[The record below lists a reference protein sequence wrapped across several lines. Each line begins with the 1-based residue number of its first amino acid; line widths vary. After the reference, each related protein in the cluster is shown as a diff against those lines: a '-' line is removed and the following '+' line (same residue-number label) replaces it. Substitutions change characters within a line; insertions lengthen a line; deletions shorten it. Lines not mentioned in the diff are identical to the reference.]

1 MAETTLRPKESLDMR
16 KPRVLSFGIVVAD
29 VVCPV
34 LDGLPAEGHLVQVD
48 DIELHCGGCAANVA
62 IGLARLGVDAT
73 LVGKVGDDLFGKA
86 VVQYMEARGV
96 RTSAVSVAEDYGT
109 SKTVILPVRGQDRR
123 FIHCFGANAAVSAQS
138 LKDALDQPFDFIY
151 VGGYL
156 AMPAID
162 PSQIAAILH
171 DARSGGAKVVLDV
184 VLPHANPNVA
194 ELRSALE
201 PVLVE
206 TDVFV
211 PNEDEAAVITG
222 SAELRSQADFLLGMG
237 ASEVIVTRGAEG
249 SYYRSASEE
258 WFEPPVVVEYV
269 DGSGAGDAFSAGLVF
284 GMVESLTTKRAVKLA
299 SAYGASACRGIG
311 CTGSLMSRQE
321 MAELLKV

>member
-1 MAETTLRPKESLDMR
+1 
-16 KPRVLSFGIVVAD
+16 
-29 VVCPV
+29 
-34 LDGLPAEGHLVQVD
+34 
-48 DIELHCGGCAANVA
+48 
-62 IGLARLGVDAT
+62 
-73 LVGKVGDDLFGKA
+73 
-86 VVQYMEARGV
+86 
-96 RTSAVSVAEDYGT
+96 
-109 SKTVILPVRGQDRR
+109 
-123 FIHCFGANAAVSAQS
+123 
-138 LKDALDQPFDFIY
+138 
-151 VGGYL
+151 
-156 AMPAID
+156 MPAID

-171 DARSGGAKVVLDV
+171 DARRGGAKVVLDV